1 VARLS
6 EVLKTMSARA
16 VVARLGVGDPKNP
29 SSRDFKVILDAYL
42 KDKSLDTDAFNT
54 YVKSL
59 SAPLKAMCEG
69 FAQFSADSKEVSK
82 RTIDVIERAMDILQG
97 ELRREN
103 ISDDERR
110 EALDHVLRMVAEA
123 RDESEKERTFRSRLA
138 YGVLAGVVIVSGVAV
153 FVITVGKYPGLME
166 KGLEMA
172 GKAAAKAVA

>member
-1 VARLS
+1 MA
-6 EVLKTMSARA
+6 ARA

-29 SSRDFKVILDAYL
+29 SARDFKLIFDAYL

-69 FAQFSADSKEVSK
+69 FAQFSADQQEVAKKS
-82 RTIDVIERAMDILQG
+82 IDVIQQAMEILQG
-97 ELRREN
+97 ELKRAN

-110 EALDHVLRMVAEA
+110 ELLDRVLRLVAEA
-123 RDESEKERTFRSRLA
+123 RDEAERERTFRARLA
-138 YGVLAGVVIVSGVAV
+138 YGVLGGLALVTGVAV
-153 FVITVGKYPGLME
+153 AVLTAGRYPQLME

-172 GKAAAKAVA
+172 GKAAAKAAA